1 VITSASKLLFD
12 ELNDA
17 RIRAGNLVQGLS
29 PDELA
34 QRAEPAKWS
43 IAECLAHLNATA
55 GVVQRLMSKGI
66 ERGRKEKILG
76 NEPFNLGPKG
86 KLLIWI
92 ATPPPKFRMRA
103 PKAVAPP
110 VKIADPA
117 GVLSEFMRV
126 QDEWERLLKE
136 ADGLDKGRIK
146 VGPRFSPFR
155 CRLSAAFPWMMAHQ
169 RRHLLQAE
177 NVKRQILSDASTAT
191 GRAS

>member
-1 VITSASKLLFD
+1 VTRAFNKLLED
-12 ELNDA
+12 LNDA
-17 RIRAGNLVQGLS
+17 RIRAGNLVQGMTA
-29 PDELA
+29 DELT
-34 QRAEPAKWS
+34 RRPEPSKWS
-43 IAECLAHLNATA
+43 IAECLAHLNTTA
-55 GVVQRLMSKGI
+55 GVVQRFMGKGI
-66 ERGRKEKILG
+66 ERGRKDKILG

-110 VKIADPA
+110 VKIADPVA
-117 GVLSEFMRV
+117 VLAEFMRV
-126 QDEWERLLKE
+126 QDAWERLLKE
-136 ADGLDKGRIK
+136 AEGLDMGRIR

-177 NVKRQILSDASTAT
+177 NVKRQILSAASISAAK
-191 GRAS
+191 AS